1 MFEMSPAID
10 KLAPALVAVQTA
22 TFGVEKNSN
31 NPHFRSRYADLA
43 ATNAA
48 CRDALTANGFTVSQW
63 PGEYDGK
70 AMAMTTIL
78 LHTSGQWMRGTMTVP
93 LGKQDAQGYGSALTY
108 ARRYSLQAV
117 VGLSPEDDDGN
128 AAVRPA
134 AKAGQESR
142 AVITQ
147 AQADELNIL
156 ANEVGA
162 DLEGF
167 CKFYRC
173 NSVPDLL
180 ASQFDHARTALLAK
194 RNKKA
199 A

>member
-1 MFEMSPAID
+1 MFEMSSAID
-10 KLAPALVAVQTA
+10 KLAPALVAVQQA

-31 NPHFRSRYADLA
+31 NPAFKSRYADLA
-43 ATNAA
+43 ATSAA
-48 CRDALTANGFTVSQW
+48 CRDALNANGFTVSQW

-128 AAVRPA
+128 AAVRPVQDTA
-134 AKAGQESR
+134 PAK
-142 AVITQ
+142 ITP
-147 AQADELNIL
+147 AQAKKLC
-156 ANEVGA
+156 EVAGEVNA

-167 CKFYRC
+167 CKFYKIDA
-173 NSVPDLL
+173 VPSLP
-180 ASQFDHARTALLAK
+180 ATSFDHALKALEGK
-194 RNKKA
+194 RQKVA